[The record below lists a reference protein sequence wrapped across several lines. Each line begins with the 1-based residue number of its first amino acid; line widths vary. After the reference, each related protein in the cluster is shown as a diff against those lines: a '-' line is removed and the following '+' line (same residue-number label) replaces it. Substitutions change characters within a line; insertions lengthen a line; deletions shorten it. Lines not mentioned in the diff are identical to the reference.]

1 MARVLSSL
9 GETSAKHG
17 VQDGFVRVHALA
29 VSIRDRW
36 ELDPLENVSK
46 GTSLTG
52 GAPASDND
60 VFGGLLFL
68 LWEGNSLDKVV
79 IYEWVGGVEVE
90 EGDVV
95 GEGEGVVVLV
105 NNNSDDVLGL
115 LVGAG
120 NKTTVFSSNYADV
133 GGSISVNAVSCRERR
148 KRVINIC
155 A

>member
-1 MARVLSSL
+1 M
-9 GETSAKHG
+9 
-17 VQDGFVRVHALA
+17 
-29 VSIRDRW
+29 
-36 ELDPLENVSK
+36 ENVSK